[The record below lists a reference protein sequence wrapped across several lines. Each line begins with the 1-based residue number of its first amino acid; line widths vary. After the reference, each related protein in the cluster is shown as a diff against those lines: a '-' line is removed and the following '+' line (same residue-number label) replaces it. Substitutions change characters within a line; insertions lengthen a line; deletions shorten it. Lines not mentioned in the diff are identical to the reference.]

1 MCEVNAHA
9 NTIADTLALTRN
21 HRLCRCLL
29 GLRNRPVLPG
39 VEGLKEVVERL
50 SSLAGYFTTPLGRK
64 TGRSLAVEQQLR
76 KKIIELKTDSAF
88 CCVIWVDKGPS
99 CRRKMNHEEGRRLY
113 EEQGPALLGYA
124 CDLLGA
130 RASAVSSVKR

>member
-1 MCEVNAHA
+1 MFCSCLFFACSVA
-9 NTIADTLALTRN
+9 TRPLTSTR
-21 HRLCRCLL
+21 RMRVC
-29 GLRNRPVLPG
+29 PG
-39 VEGLKEVVERL
+39 VGDN
-50 SSLAGYFTTPLGRK
+50 GHFTTPPGRK
-64 TGRSLAVEQQLR
+64 AGRSLAVEQQLR

-88 CCVIWVDKGPS
+88 WCVIWVDKGLS